1 VGSAVAPLRAA
12 RPAEPAA
19 GLDAVGVEVR
29 RSGRMTGALLVGS
42 SLVLLA
48 FGTAAW
54 TLAPTLYVRPD
65 GTRASLQQPHPDE
78 LRLELRRTAL
88 RLAEPVTIRR
98 R

>member
-12 RPAEPAA
+12 RPAAPAADVEPVAEPAA
-19 GLDAVGVEVR
+19 
-29 RSGRMTGALLVGS
+29 RSGRMTGALLVGC

-48 FGTAAW
+48 FGVAAW

-65 GTRASLQQPHPDE
+65 GARATLQPPKPEE